1 MNSCTGSTE
10 PAVPD
15 ICRYSTQTV
24 KFFSEQPIILK
35 TRQSEMYLRQPVI
48 PPALKFCSSKNTH
61 FTRSLF
67 ALHNFVF
74 LNVHKGRIRRPLAS
88 QWGRQNIF
96 ITCLMC
102 LKLSRTQPIVLM
114 SAWMT
119 SDVPC
124 PTGTRPNSTG
134 SSVYFQNSGAVF
146 TVQQAFGW
154 SRFWN
159 NGTMSLFSEVSDR
172 TFKVGYTSASFWGTC
187 CFTILLSERV
197 WASVW
202 SLYRDRCVSLA

>member
-10 PAVPD
+10 PALPD

-24 KFFSEQPIILK
+24 KFFSVQPIILK

-48 PPALKFCSSKNTH
+48 PPAPKFCSSKNTH

-88 QWGRQNIF
+88 QWGRQYIYNV
-96 ITCLMC
+96 LNV
-102 LKLSRTQPIVLM
+102 LKVIQNSTDCLM

-146 TVQQAFGW
+146 TVQAFGW

-159 NGTMSLFSEVSDR
+159 NGTMSLLSEVTELLR
-172 TFKVGYTSASFWGTC
+172 SATRQHLFGEHAALPS
-187 CFTILLSERV
+187 S
-197 WASVW
+197 SVRECEHQCD
-202 SLYRDRCVSLA
+202 LCTETGVLA

>member
-48 PPALKFCSSKNTH
+48 PPAPKFCSSKNTH

-88 QWGRQNIF
+88 QWGRQYIYNV
-96 ITCLMC
+96 LNV
-102 LKLSRTQPIVLM
+102 LKVIQNSTDCLM

-146 TVQQAFGW
+146 TVQQAFER

-159 NGTMSLFSEVSDR
+159 NGTMSLFSEVTELLR
-172 TFKVGYTSASFWGTC
+172 SATRQHLFGEHAALPS
-187 CFTILLSERV
+187 S
-197 WASVW
+197 SVRECEHQCD
-202 SLYRDRCVSLA
+202 LCTETGVLA

>member
-48 PPALKFCSSKNTH
+48 PPALMFCSSKNTH

-88 QWGRQNIF
+88 QWGRQYIYNV
-96 ITCLMC
+96 LNV
-102 LKLSRTQPIVLM
+102 LKVIQNSTDCLM

-146 TVQQAFGW
+146 TVQAFGW

-159 NGTMSLFSEVSDR
+159 NGTMSLFSEVTELLR
-172 TFKVGYTSASFWGTC
+172 SATRQHLFGEHAALPS
-187 CFTILLSERV
+187 S
-197 WASVW
+197 SVRECEHQCD
-202 SLYRDRCVSLA
+202 LCTETGVLA

>member
-24 KFFSEQPIILK
+24 KFFSVQPIILK

-48 PPALKFCSSKNTH
+48 PPAPKFCSSKNTH

-88 QWGRQNIF
+88 QWGRQYIYNV
-96 ITCLMC
+96 LNV
-102 LKLSRTQPIVLM
+102 LKVIQNSTDCLM

-134 SSVYFQNSGAVF
+134 SSVYFQNSGVVF
-146 TVQQAFGW
+146 TVQQAFGR

-159 NGTMSLFSEVSDR
+159 NGTMSLLSEVTELLR
-172 TFKVGYTSASFWGTC
+172 SATRQHLFGEHAALPS
-187 CFTILLSERV
+187 S
-197 WASVW
+197 SVRECEHQCD
-202 SLYRDRCVSLA
+202 LCTETGVLA

>member
-24 KFFSEQPIILK
+24 KFFSVQPIILK

-48 PPALKFCSSKNTH
+48 PPAPKFCSSKNTH

-88 QWGRQNIF
+88 QWGRQYIYNV
-96 ITCLMC
+96 LNV
-102 LKLSRTQPIVLM
+102 LKVIQNSTDCLM

-146 TVQQAFGW
+146 TVQAFGW

-159 NGTMSLFSEVSDR
+159 NGTMSLFSEVTELLR
-172 TFKVGYTSASFWGTC
+172 SATRQHRFGEHAALPS
-187 CFTILLSERV
+187 S
-197 WASVW
+197 SVRECEHQCD
-202 SLYRDRCVSLA
+202 LCTETGVLA